1 MSEELIWVLHELRN
15 VIDECIG
22 AIASAQIS
30 DLVWLQ
36 ASCKEDTMGLI
47 RSGVAKFDL
56 KARGMEFL
64 LEDLGDL
71 ADDYIVLN
79 HEKELIRTFN
89 GSYMLCGKCREFL
102 YKDMDIDLILFRCID
117 GEWDGFWT
125 RLWGHAQCGA
135 QIKLEKRL
143 ERLTLQIL
151 NKQTLSAQALLCLEY
166 LGLPRDLSW
175 PIIAVAYW
183 LL

>member
-1 MSEELIWVLHELRN
+1 MSEEPRWALHELRD
-15 VIDECIG
+15 ILDECIG
-22 AIASAQIS
+22 ASASAQIS

-47 RSGVAKFDL
+47 RSGVAEFNPE
-56 KARGMEFL
+56 ARGMELL

-71 ADDYIVLN
+71 AADYIILN
-79 HEKELIRTFN
+79 YEKELIRSFK

-102 YKDMDIDLILFRCID
+102 HKDIEIDLILFRCVG

-135 QIKLEKRL
+135 QIELEKRL
-143 ERLTLQIL
+143 ECPTLRIL
-151 NKQTLSAQALLCLEY
+151 NKQTLSAQALLCLEC

-175 PIIAVAYW
+175 PIIAAAYW